1 MKVLVS
7 VCILI
12 FISFSTG
19 LEFSHGK
26 DPTFLLLVSPDK
38 NHATEYGVTR
48 QVLESSRFLVKV
60 ACDKPSA
67 TDLNGR
73 MIPVDVL
80 LKEVRSTDY
89 DAIVIIGG
97 YSVWKYIGNPDV
109 NRLLQS
115 FYESG
120 KIVGAICA
128 GTYVLGKAGLLKDRQ
143 VTGPKS
149 EKLVKYGAQYIGSL
163 VQQDGK
169 IITARGPSA
178 SEKFGKT
185 LVEAS
190 KLHNEP
196 LY

>member
-1 MKVLVS
+1 M
-7 VCILI
+7 
-12 FISFSTG
+12 G
-19 LEFSHGK
+19 L
-26 DPTFLLLVSPDK
+26 PDK
-38 NHATEYGVTR
+38 CSNHPG
-48 QVLESSRFLVKV
+48 SRLKF
-60 ACDKPSA
+60 ACDEPSA

-128 GTYVLGKAGLLKDRQ
+128 GTYVLL
-143 VTGPKS
+143 
-149 EKLVKYGAQYIGSL
+149 
-163 VQQDGK
+163 
-169 IITARGPSA
+169 
-178 SEKFGKT
+178 
-185 LVEAS
+185 
-190 KLHNEP
+190 
-196 LY
+196 